1 MFYGIFLY
9 SKTPIK
15 YSLIQTGAD
24 DRKVTLAPPSSL
36 VAGKEWNEPTED
48 TSDLLLPSKPK
59 RYAR

>member
-36 VAGKEWNEPTED
+36 VAGKE
-48 TSDLLLPSKPK
+48 
-59 RYAR
+59 